1 MGRSLTRPR
10 GGVQVG
16 GGKGKFRRSRPRPVT
31 GSAGRGGSGLLSG
44 RTMTHPACAERLP
57 PGPRGLQT
65 AASPSDLS
73 AFGSCAL
80 ADLPP
85 GHGSAFLPRV
95 LLPRHVTRTTPS
107 VSSLHLRAGSE
118 LEALKNTKTKT
129 QKIYDHREN
138 AGPCR
143 ISEAPSAS
151 VCPVGGHRP
160 PRPGRRSAPCAAH
173 PVPVGHGRGVHDA
186 RRTRAHT
193 ARRAREKPANGNRES
208 RTTTAGRRAAPG
220 SRAFRLCE
228 TL

>member
-31 GSAGRGGSGLLSG
+31 GSAGRGGGGLLSG
-44 RTMTHPACAERLP
+44 RAMTHPACAERLP
-57 PGPRGLQT
+57 PGPRELQT

-107 VSSLHLRAGSE
+107 ANSLHLCAGSE
-118 LEALKNTKTKT
+118 LEALRNKKNKTPE
-129 QKIYDHREN
+129 DL
-138 AGPCR
+138 
-143 ISEAPSAS
+143 
-151 VCPVGGHRP
+151 
-160 PRPGRRSAPCAAH
+160 RSQ
-173 PVPVGHGRGVHDA
+173 RK
-186 RRTRAHT
+186 
-193 ARRAREKPANGNRES
+193 RRAVS
-208 RTTTAGRRAAPG
+208 DI
-220 SRAFRLCE
+220 
-228 TL
+228 